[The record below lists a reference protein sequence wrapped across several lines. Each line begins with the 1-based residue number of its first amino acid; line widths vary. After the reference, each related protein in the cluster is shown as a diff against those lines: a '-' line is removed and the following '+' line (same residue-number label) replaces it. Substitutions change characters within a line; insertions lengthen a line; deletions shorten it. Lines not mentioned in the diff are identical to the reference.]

1 MIKIYHNP
9 SCSKSREALQYLNDC
24 KLNFEVCEYLK
35 NPITKTDLQDVLTLL
50 NYSPSDLIRSNENQF
65 KEHIKG
71 KQLSE
76 EEILELM
83 LKYPKLIERPIVIV
97 GEEAVVARPLEKLK
111 GLFEKLIEIR
121 RENSSKNEK

>member
-1 MIKIYHNP
+1 MIKIFHNP
-9 SCSKSREALQYLNDC
+9 SCSKSREALKYQNDY

-35 NPITKTDLQDVLTLL
+35 NPLSNGDLQDILTLL
-50 NYSPSDLIRSNENQF
+50 NYSPSHLLRSNETQF
-65 KEHIKG
+65 KEYAKG

-97 GEEAVVARPLEKLK
+97 GVKAVVARPLEKLMSLLK
-111 GLFEKLIEIR
+111 
-121 RENSSKNEK
+121 